1 MLKQFKRYAG
11 PRGGTG
17 QVHHKHI
24 GDNMSSCCTRK
35 RTWKDFMFLPMAVG
49 FAVLGLVFLLG
60 IEMGIA
66 YALGYVDP
74 SVFMMGLK

>member
-1 MLKQFKRYAG
+1 
-11 PRGGTG
+11 
-17 QVHHKHI
+17 
-24 GDNMSSCCTRK
+24 MSDCCTRK
-35 RTWKDFMFLPMAVG
+35 RTWKDFMFLPMAVSI
-49 FAVLGLVFLLG
+49 AVLGLVFLLG

>member
-1 MLKQFKRYAG
+1 
-11 PRGGTG
+11 
-17 QVHHKHI
+17 
-24 GDNMSSCCTRK
+24 
-35 RTWKDFMFLPMAVG
+35 MAVSV
-49 FAVLGLVFLLG
+49 AVLGLVILLG